1 MYLLRGQIGGDI
13 LSVQAVFTVGHP
25 RNADLDLSD
34 GYQVERW
41 EAFEKDGVSYIPAQY
56 NIKTGEVIYQKGM
69 IEPEP
74 EPTPVEQAVQE
85 LKQAQLETDTAA
97 LDLDYR
103 LTLLENGVKEGE
115 I

>member
-1 MYLLRGQIGGDI
+1 MYLLRGQQNEDI
-13 LSVQAVFTVGHP
+13 LTVQMVFTIGHP

-41 EAFEKDGVSYIPAQY
+41 EPYQLDGINYIPYQY
-56 NIKTGEVIYQKGM
+56 NTATGEIIYQKGI

-74 EPTPVEQAVQE
+74 EPTPVEQALQE
-85 LKQAQLETDTAA
+85 LKQAQLDTDTAA

-103 LTLLENGVKEGE
+103 LVLLENNVKEGE